1 MTAGVDDATA
11 AEAATQTEGIAL
23 PSVDVDACI
32 TANVDHLS
40 AAAVS
45 TSDRR
50 EDRQAVVEASIGRP
64 VVTILR
70 KPLRYTLRQ
79 IDSSLQTLGRFFD
92 LAAEAFV
99 FRSI

>member
-1 MTAGVDDATA
+1 MTR
-11 AEAATQTEGIAL
+11 QRLKQRLRQKAL
-23 PSVDVDACI
+23 HSPVSMSMRVAPPTSND
-32 TANVDHLS
+32 LS

>member
-1 MTAGVDDATA
+1 MTR
-11 AEAATQTEGIAL
+11 QRLKQRLRQKAL
-23 PSVDVDACI
+23 HSPVSMSMRV